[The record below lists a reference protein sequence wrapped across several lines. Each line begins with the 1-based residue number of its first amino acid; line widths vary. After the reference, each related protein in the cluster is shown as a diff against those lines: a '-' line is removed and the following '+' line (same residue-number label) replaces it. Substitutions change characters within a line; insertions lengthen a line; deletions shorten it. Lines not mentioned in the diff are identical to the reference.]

1 MEFFSNLKISRK
13 LVVAFGVMLVLNIF
27 ASVFAIIK
35 MQTINSTSTEIA
47 VNWLPSI
54 KVINEINDSVN
65 KMRLFQLAHV
75 LSNDAD
81 DMAAYESKI
90 QQQIATE
97 QREAKT
103 YESLIS
109 SPEERAMWQK
119 ASALITKYDKAWEE
133 ILGLSRAN
141 QNAQARDLML
151 GDGEKLVVEIRE
163 ILQGLVKM
171 NQEGG
176 NAASARGDAEYAWSR
191 LLMICVAVFVAVLT
205 IGFSIILS
213 RGLATPIVNM
223 TAVMSRLAAGD
234 KSAEIPDMDRKD
246 EIGEMAAA
254 VQVFR
259 DNMIEAERLAQ
270 AEETRNRDRAARTE
284 RIDGLTRE
292 FDRDAGMTIAAV
304 ASAATELQSNA
315 QSLSSQSDKATHQA
329 STVASAATQA
339 TGNVQTVA
347 SAAEQLSASISQIAN
362 DVAQAA
368 SVSKE
373 AVNQAGHT
381 GRVVGNLQQSAVK
394 IGEVVSLINDI
405 ASQTNLLAL
414 NATIEAARAGEAGK
428 GFAVVAS
435 EVKNLANQTARATAD
450 IGEQISAT
458 RSATDEAVKAIA
470 DIVETI
476 EKVNEIA
483 SSIAAAIEEQQVATG
498 EIARNVEE
506 AARGTQD
513 VNSNIYEV
521 TNAVQGTG
529 EVAKDVL
536 QASSE
541 LSREAE
547 KMRTIVSTFLDNVKS
562 A

>member
-103 YESLIS
+103 YETLIS

-176 NAASARGDAEYAWSR
+176 NAASARGDDEYAWSR

-213 RGLATPIVNM
+213 RGIATPIVNM
-223 TAVMSRLAAGD
+223 TAVMSCLAAGD

-270 AEETRNRDRAARTE
+270 VEETRNRDRAARTE

-368 SVSKE
+368 AVSKE
-373 AVNQAGHT
+373 AVDQAGHT